1 MKRKARPVLPGRQS
15 ATPYLVVND
24 AAEALDFYKRA
35 FGAKE
40 TMRIERNGKV
50 GHAQIRIGNS
60 RLMVSDEHP
69 ATGVLGP
76 QAFGGSPV
84 RIFLY
89 VENVDSFVGKAV
101 AIGAKLQQPVD
112 DKLYGDRSG
121 SLEDPFGHVWHIAT
135 RKEDVAVE
143 EIQQRA
149 NLFVGDWPR
158 PGDAPAAV
166 QRAGK

>member
-1 MKRKARPVLPGRQS
+1 MTAKARPVPPGHHT

-40 TMRIERNGKV
+40 IMRVERAGKV
-50 GHAQIRIGNS
+50 GHAQMRIGNS
-60 RLMVSDEHP
+60 RIMLSDEYPH
-69 ATGVLGP
+69 AGVRAP
-76 QAFGGSPV
+76 QSFGGSPV

-89 VENVDSFVGKAV
+89 VRNVDNFVGRAV
-101 AIGAKLQQPVD
+101 AIGAKLRQPVD

-121 SLEDPFGHVWHIAT
+121 SLQDPFGHIWHVAT
-135 RKEDVAVE
+135 HREDVSAG

-149 NLFVGDWPR
+149 HSLLGHPQPPDDSHQPR
-158 PGDAPAAV
+158 VEP
-166 QRAGK
+166 

>member
-1 MKRKARPVLPGRQS
+1 MKPKARPVLPGRQS

-40 TMRIERNGKV
+40 TMRIERNGKI
-50 GHAQIRIGNS
+50 GHAQMRIGNS
-60 RLMVSDEHP
+60 RLMISDEHP
-69 ATGVLGP
+69 TTGVLGP

-89 VENVDSFVGKAV
+89 VANVDSFVGRAV

-135 RKEDVAVE
+135 RKEDVAAE

-149 NLFVGDWPR
+149 NLLPGAWSRTGDEP
-158 PGDAPAAV
+158 PTPH
-166 QRAGK
+166 RAGK

>member
-1 MKRKARPVLPGRQS
+1 MTGKVRPIPPGHHT

-35 FGAKE
+35 FGAKVILRVE
-40 TMRIERNGKV
+40 VDGKV

-60 RLMVSDEHP
+60 RLMLSDEHP
-69 ATGVLGP
+69 NTGVRGP

-89 VENVDSFVGKAV
+89 VPNVDNFVGRAV

-121 SLEDPFGHVWHIAT
+121 SLEDPFGHIWHVAT
-135 RKEDVAVE
+135 HREDVSVG
-143 EIQQRA
+143 EIQHRA
-149 NLFVGDWPR
+149 HSLLGHLQPPDDTHP
-158 PGDAPAAV
+158 PAAEP
-166 QRAGK
+166 

>member
-1 MKRKARPVLPGRQS
+1 MTGKARPIRPGHQT

-40 TMRIERNGKV
+40 ILRVERGGKV

-60 RLMVSDEHP
+60 RIMVSDEHP
-69 ATGVLGP
+69 DTGVRAP
-76 QAFGGSPV
+76 QSFGGSPV

-89 VENVDSFVGKAV
+89 VPNVDNFVGRAV

-121 SLEDPFGHVWHIAT
+121 SLEDPFGHIWHVAT
-135 RKEDVAVE
+135 RRENLSAG

-149 NLFVGDWPR
+149 QSLLGHLEP
-158 PGDAPAAV
+158 PGDADLPAAE
-166 QRAGK
+166 Q

>member
-1 MKRKARPVLPGRQS
+1 MPGRTRPIPPGHRT
-15 ATPYLVVND
+15 ATPYLIVND

-35 FGAKE
+35 FGARE
-40 TMRIERNGKV
+40 ILRVEVGGKV

-69 ATGVLGP
+69 GTGVRGP
-76 QAFGGSPV
+76 QSFGGSPV

-89 VENVDSFVGKAV
+89 VPNVDNFVGKAV

-121 SLEDPFGHVWHIAT
+121 SLEDPFGHVWHVAT
-135 RKEDVAVE
+135 HREDVTAG

-149 NLFVGDWPR
+149 HSR
-158 PGDAPAAV
+158 KSADADPVPQPTAET
-166 QRAGK
+166 